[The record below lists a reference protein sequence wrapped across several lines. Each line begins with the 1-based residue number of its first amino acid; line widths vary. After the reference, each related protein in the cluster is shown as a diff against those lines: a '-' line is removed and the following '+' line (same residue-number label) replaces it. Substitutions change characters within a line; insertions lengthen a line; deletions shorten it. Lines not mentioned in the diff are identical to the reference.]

1 MKRMKEIEAYE
12 PGLAEALGI
21 SVEKSKHGGTLIV
34 VCFIALVLLGVL
46 LDCAYTVNAGE
57 RAILL
62 TFGNPNM
69 IPNSEGLHFKAPLIQ
84 SVVIMDIKTQKYEAD
99 LAAASKDLQDVATK
113 IALNYHLDE
122 GRVPEIYKSIGINYA
137 DKVIMPI
144 EQETNKAITAQYTAE
159 ELITKRE
166 EVRTKMRDALIE
178 KLVSRGII
186 IEEMSII
193 NFKFSD
199 SFTTAIENKVTA
211 EQNALGAKNKLE
223 QVKFEAQQR
232 IAEASG
238 KADAMRIEIQALQTN
253 PQILQLRA
261 IEKWNGNLPLVTG
274 TGGTPFIDI
283 SQFTKTGA

>member
-1 MKRMKEIEAYE
+1 MTKKIEAYE

-232 IAEASG
+232 VSEAQG

>member
-1 MKRMKEIEAYE
+1 MKEIEAYE